1 MKYLLYF
8 IISLGLGSISLLTI
22 IQNPI
27 HSLLLL
33 INFFVLKTI
42 LLLIVNVEFLG
53 LIFFMVYIGAIVVLF
68 LFVVMMIDLKINATS
83 IIEYSPLTLKAL
95 VVNLLIINLVFILN
109 KDNALTILNHMFTL
123 LPTGDYWSPFV
134 EWYNFF
140 ELIDK
145 TTHLEAIGFFLFTT
159 QIFAFI
165 SAGILL
171 YIAMIG
177 AIILTIDKKGAEIIK
192 RQNASIQTMR
202 RNIIKT

>member
-1 MKYLLYF
+1 M
-8 IISLGLGSISLLTI
+8 
-22 IQNPI
+22 QNPI

-68 LFVVMMIDLKINATS
+68 LFVVMMIDLKINTTS
-83 IIEYSPLTLKAL
+83 IIEYSPLTIKAL
-95 VVNLLIINLVFILN
+95 IVNILIINLLLLLNTDSFLVILN
-109 KDNALTILNHMFTL
+109 KICHV
-123 LPTGDYWSPFV
+123 LPQNDYWSPFV

-140 ELIDK
+140 ELVQK
-145 TTHLEAIGFFLFTT
+145 TTHLEAIGFFLFTN
-159 QIFAFI
+159 QIFSFI
-165 SAGILL
+165 CAGILL

-177 AIILTIDKKGAEIIK
+177 AIILTIDKKGPEIIK

-202 RNIIKT
+202 RNIIKV